1 MTETAHCAIEVKHK
15 NIPYSTNP
23 IQEYLTCSPF
33 KHNPII
39 IVELK
44 KITSENMIFLRRL
57 LLALVSVG
65 VVHCKVYLYAYI

>member
-1 MTETAHCAIEVKHK
+1 MCMTETAERAIEVKHS
-15 NIPYSTNP
+15 IL
-23 IQEYLTCSPF
+23 EYLTCSPF

-44 KITSENMIFLRRL
+44 KKITSENMIFLQRL

-65 VVHCKVYLYAYI
+65 VVHCKVYLCAYI